1 MKNITSLIKKIN
13 NMFVKAIVFLWKE
26 YHFLV
31 PICMWKRYIK
41 LFNKKINYI
50 FTRFYNPMDINE
62 YNQYIL
68 KNNNCNLILNNNLN
82 CIVDVFILL
91 YNNEVLN
98 DTIISCLKQTYKNLN
113 IYVVGNFKRTN
124 YIYEKNVIFENV
136 EEKDILL
143 KINDIAKE
151 SKSDYFTFLLSGDT
165 IEKDYILYAL
175 NEIISKKTDVVYFDN
190 DVINLENRLCNPFFK
205 PDFSYDTLLSFN
217 YIGNAFLIKKS
228 VFNLVGGFNT
238 NFTNQYIYDLL
249 LKIINKN
256 ASFAHVAEVFYHK
269 NEKNNKFDKK
279 ESYEIINNFLKNKG
293 LDFTI
298 IQKHNCNI
306 IKYKINYKINY
317 KPLVS
322 IIIPTKDLSDML
334 AECIDSIY
342 SKTKY
347 KRFEIIVINNNS
359 VEEKTYDLFKKYKK
373 QYNNFNVLDVP
384 IKFNYSKLNNIAVDN
399 CNGEFV
405 VFLNNDTKIITPEWL
420 DLMIGYAAQKH
431 IGAVGIKLLY
441 EDNTIQHGGVL
452 IGVNGVATHAFMGY
466 KKNDSGI
473 NNRLITPYNYNAVT
487 AACLMI
493 EKQKFLNVGGFDENL
508 AVSYND
514 IDLNLKLVN
523 KKMFNV
529 FLPIIEVYHYES
541 KSRGIETTK
550 EKYLQYLEEEKYFR
564 NKWENYIINDSMYN
578 KNYSKKKPFFLEN
591 KK

>member
-26 YHFLV
+26 YHFLI

-50 FTRFYNPMDINE
+50 FTTFYNPMDINE

-68 KNNNCNLILNNNLN
+68 KKNNCNLILNDNLN
-82 CIVDVFILL
+82 CIVDVFILS
-91 YNNEVLN
+91 YNNEILN

-113 IYVVGNFKRTN
+113 IYVVGNFKRTDN
-124 YIYEKNVIFENV
+124 IYEKNVLFENV
-136 EEKDILL
+136 EKKDILL
-143 KINDIAKE
+143 KINDIAKK
-151 SKSDYFTFLLSGDT
+151 SKSDYFTFLVSGDT
-165 IEKDYILYAL
+165 IEKDYILYGL
-175 NEIISKKTDVVYFDN
+175 NEMINKKTDIVYFDN
-190 DVINLENRLCNPFFK
+190 DVINLDNRLCNPFFK

-217 YIGNAFLIKKS
+217 YIDNAFLIKKS
-228 VFNLVGGFNT
+228 IFNFVGGFNT

-249 LKIINKN
+249 LKTINKKV
-256 ASFAHVAEVFYHK
+256 SFAHVAEVFYHK

-279 ESYEIINNFLKNKG
+279 ESYEIINDFLKNKS

-306 IKYKINYKINY
+306 IKYKINY

-334 AECIDSIY
+334 AECIDFIY

-347 KRFEIIVINNNS
+347 KNYEIIVVNNNS
-359 VEEKTYDLFKKYKK
+359 VEEKTYELFKKYKK
-373 QYNNFNVLDVP
+373 KYNNFNVLDVP

-420 DLMIGYAAQKH
+420 DLMIGYASQKH

-441 EDNTIQHGGVL
+441 KDNTIQHGGVL
-452 IGVNGVATHAFMGY
+452 LGVNGVATHAFMGY
-466 KKNDSGI
+466 KKNDFGI
-473 NNRLITPYNYNAVT
+473 NNRLMVPYNYNAVT

-529 FLPIIEVYHYES
+529 FLPMIEVYHYES

-550 EKYLQYLEEEKYFR
+550 EKYLQYIEEEKYFR

-578 KNYSKKKPFFLEN
+578 KNYSKKKAFFLEN